1 MTKALD
7 DTSYFNLISETQI
20 RKTGL
25 SYFNVKILNSSSR
38 NIIVGIGSKFIRGI
52 QNAYT
57 HPDFI
62 GFYLFGEGYIW
73 EKTNQREL
81 NLKSHPIEN
90 GVVITTIV
98 DMDLGYIFW
107 EICRVRVSYA
117 VIPQE
122 LRAKMLMPV
131 IMMVNVNDAVLLP

>member
-81 NLKSHPIEN
+81 HLKSHPIEN
-90 GVVITTIV
+90 GVVITTVV

-107 EICRVRVSYA
+107 
-117 VIPQE
+117 
-122 LRAKMLMPV
+122 
-131 IMMVNVNDAVLLP
+131 